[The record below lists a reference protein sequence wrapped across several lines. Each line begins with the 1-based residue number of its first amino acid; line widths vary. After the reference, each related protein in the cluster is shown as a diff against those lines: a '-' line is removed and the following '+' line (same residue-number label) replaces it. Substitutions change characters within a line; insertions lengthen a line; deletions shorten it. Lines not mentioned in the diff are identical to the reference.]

1 MQSTGT
7 RRGMNLALATWVSAI
22 NFWAWNMIGPLSTTY
37 AGDMKLSSTEASM
50 LVATPILVG
59 SLGRIVVGSL
69 TDRFG
74 GRAMFIAVSLASIGP
89 VLAVGAAGSA
99 RSYPLLLVFGFFLGV
114 AGTIFA
120 VGIPF
125 ANNWYEP
132 ARRGF
137 ATGVFGM
144 GMVGTALSAFF
155 TPRFVRWFG
164 LFATHVIVA
173 VALAVTA
180 VVCIVVMRNAPG
192 FTANTDPVL
201 PKLRAAAKLP
211 VTWEMSF
218 LYAVV
223 FGGFVAFAN
232 YLPTYIKTIYGFSPV
247 DAGARTAGFALA
259 AVLARPVGGALSD
272 RIAPKYVVL
281 ASFAGTA
288 VMALVAVFQPP
299 PDVWSA
305 ATFITL
311 ALFLGIG
318 TGGVFAWVAR
328 RAPARSVGSVTG
340 IVAAAGGLGGYFPP
354 LVMGATY
361 NAADNNYTIGL
372 LLLVATALIAF
383 AYTALRLHAHEPV
396 RAAPDKE
403 SPTVSTTP
411 HVGGPIEELLERS
424 GRFFTPG
431 EFSDDLRTVTR
442 RGGRQGDVFYRDRWS
457 HDKVVRSTHGVNC
470 TGSCSWKVYVKDGI
484 ITWETQETDYPS
496 VGPDRPEYE
505 PRGCPR
511 GAAFSWYTYS
521 PTRVRYPYA
530 RGVLVEMYREAKARL
545 GDPVLAWADIQA
557 DPQRRRRYHRAR
569 GKGGLVRVSWAEATE
584 LIAAA
589 HVHTIKTYGPDRVAG
604 FSPIPAMSMVSFAA
618 GSRFVELIGGV
629 MTSFY
634 DWYADLPVASP
645 QVFGDQTDVPES
657 GDWWDA
663 AYLVMWGSNVPVT
676 RTPDAHWMA
685 EVRYR
690 GTKVVSVSPDYADNT
705 KFADEWMPCAAGTDG
720 ALAMAMGHVILSECF
735 VHNRVPFF
743 VDYVRQYTDLPFLV
757 KLEERD
763 GVLVPGKNLTA
774 ADLGQD
780 VENSAFKPVLL
791 DGATDTV
798 AVPKGSLGF
807 RYGDDGVGKWN
818 LDLGDLVPA
827 LTVAGP
833 GGQTALVHLP
843 RFDTVDGHGETLSR
857 GVPVRR
863 VGEHLVCTVFDLM
876 LAQYGVAR
884 PGLPRDLAHRVRRRR
899 RAVHPGLA
907 GADHRGV
914 RRAGGPRRQGVRPQ
928 RRGVRWTFDD
938 HHGRRHLPVVPRRR
952 HLPRGAGAAAA
963 DRVDGPQWGR
973 LGALRRA
980 GEVPAGHRVGGDG
993 DGHRLVPPAAADGR
1007 HHLLVHPHRSV
1018 ALRRVP
1024 GRRAGQPAG
1033 PRPVPR

>member
-1 MQSTGT
+1 
-7 RRGMNLALATWVSAI
+7 MNLALATWVSAI

-125 ANNWYEP
+125 ANNWYEA

-259 AVLARPVGGALSD
+259 AVLARPVGGTLSD
-272 RIAPKYVVL
+272 RIPPKFVVL

-288 VMALVAVFQPP
+288 VMAFVAVFQPP
-299 PDVWSA
+299 ADLWSA
-305 ATFITL
+305 VTFITL

-403 SPTVSTTP
+403 SPP
-411 HVGGPIEELLERS
+411 
-424 GRFFTPG
+424 
-431 EFSDDLRTVTR
+431 
-442 RGGRQGDVFYRDRWS
+442 
-457 HDKVVRSTHGVNC
+457 
-470 TGSCSWKVYVKDGI
+470 
-484 ITWETQETDYPS
+484 
-496 VGPDRPEYE
+496 
-505 PRGCPR
+505 
-511 GAAFSWYTYS
+511 
-521 PTRVRYPYA
+521 
-530 RGVLVEMYREAKARL
+530 
-545 GDPVLAWADIQA
+545 
-557 DPQRRRRYHRAR
+557 
-569 GKGGLVRVSWAEATE
+569 
-584 LIAAA
+584 
-589 HVHTIKTYGPDRVAG
+589 
-604 FSPIPAMSMVSFAA
+604 
-618 GSRFVELIGGV
+618 
-629 MTSFY
+629 
-634 DWYADLPVASP
+634 
-645 QVFGDQTDVPES
+645 
-657 GDWWDA
+657 
-663 AYLVMWGSNVPVT
+663 
-676 RTPDAHWMA
+676 
-685 EVRYR
+685 
-690 GTKVVSVSPDYADNT
+690 
-705 KFADEWMPCAAGTDG
+705 
-720 ALAMAMGHVILSECF
+720 
-735 VHNRVPFF
+735 
-743 VDYVRQYTDLPFLV
+743 
-757 KLEERD
+757 
-763 GVLVPGKNLTA
+763 
-774 ADLGQD
+774 
-780 VENSAFKPVLL
+780 
-791 DGATDTV
+791 
-798 AVPKGSLGF
+798 
-807 RYGDDGVGKWN
+807 
-818 LDLGDLVPA
+818 
-827 LTVAGP
+827 
-833 GGQTALVHLP
+833 
-843 RFDTVDGHGETLSR
+843 
-857 GVPVRR
+857 
-863 VGEHLVCTVFDLM
+863 
-876 LAQYGVAR
+876 
-884 PGLPRDLAHRVRRRR
+884 
-899 RAVHPGLA
+899 
-907 GADHRGV
+907 
-914 RRAGGPRRQGVRPQ
+914 
-928 RRGVRWTFDD
+928 
-938 HHGRRHLPVVPRRR
+938 
-952 HLPRGAGAAAA
+952 
-963 DRVDGPQWGR
+963 
-973 LGALRRA
+973 
-980 GEVPAGHRVGGDG
+980 
-993 DGHRLVPPAAADGR
+993 
-1007 HHLLVHPHRSV
+1007 
-1018 ALRRVP
+1018 
-1024 GRRAGQPAG
+1024 
-1033 PRPVPR
+1033 